1 MRKQKTINHLGIS
14 SIIILSCIFLTGFFD
29 RKPTIEL
36 KDCQK
41 IVFTD
46 KRPDINDSNI
56 LLCVP
61 AAFSGEGEI
70 IGHYST
76 GNGRKGKTNYGY
88 TTIHLDNNT
97 YFQQASL
104 VRNHKPKTFKDS
116 RLRFRRA
123 LCKKN
128 EMFSIVHSSIPVTLS
143 QFANQLTEYENAWN
157 LDMGTYSYGWYRDDK
172 NVLNHLGMSTI
183 FNIKKQTNWIIIRKS

>member
-1 MRKQKTINHLGIS
+1 MKKKFLLFSVGGL
-14 SIIILSCIFLTGFFD
+14 IIFTFLFFSGFID
-29 RKPTIEL
+29 RKPIL
-36 KDCQK
+36 SINADQK
-41 IVFTD
+41 IMFTD
-46 KRPDINDSNI
+46 KRPDYHDPDII
-56 LLCVP
+56 LSIA
-61 AAFSGEGEI
+61 AAFSGEDGRI

-76 GNGRKGKTNYGY
+76 GKGRKGTSSKSY
-88 TTIHLDNNT
+88 TTIHLDNST

-172 NVLNHLGMSTI
+172 NVLHHLGISSI
-183 FNIKKQTNWIIIRKS
+183 FNKKKQTNWIIIRKS